1 MIFFVCFLIILRP
14 PRYTRTDTLLPNTT
28 LFRSRKGGETGK
40 TVGTGVAHE
49 LGSGIPLVT
58 RGRPRAGPGR
68 RGGAG
73 ANRTRLNRELSSR
86 AASPVK
92 PRPPRRAAAAMC
104 DACAHVQSARP
115 RQVDRKSTRLNSSH

>member
-1 MIFFVCFLIILRP
+1 MRGP
-14 PRYTRTDTLLPNTT
+14 PRTTRTDPLVPDSA
-28 LFRSRKGGETGK
+28 LFRSGQRRGLDRLGLRQRRHGGRDEGGRGHREGGEDGK
-40 TVGTGVAHE
+40 TVGTGVAHV

-92 PRPPRRAAAAMC
+92 PRPP
-104 DACAHVQSARP
+104 
-115 RQVDRKSTRLNSSH
+115 DRTSVV